1 MDFSNI
7 LEYQKKDGELIKI
20 ERELSSNPSR
30 KIFSEMV
37 AIVKK
42 AQEKSGALEQR
53 AGTLAKDYEALKKT
67 YDENIA
73 QVEKFVSK
81 NLENCS
87 EKELENILSASN
99 SIINNLNILE
109 KKLFSEAEN
118 LNITLNEFENAKK
131 QYGSARAKYNEHK
144 QAYDNL
150 LKSKEPEI
158 TKIKSDLSKLEG
170 GIEPKLLNKYK
181 QLRSDKLY
189 PAFVRLID
197 KSCGGCR
204 MELSAAEIEKVKNN
218 GYMECDNCHR
228 IIYFN

>member
-1 MDFSNI
+1 M
-7 LEYQKKDGELIKI
+7 
-20 ERELSSNPSR
+20 
-30 KIFSEMV
+30 
-37 AIVKK
+37 
-42 AQEKSGALEQR
+42 
-53 AGTLAKDYEALKKT
+53 
-67 YDENIA
+67 
-73 QVEKFVSK
+73 KFVSK
-81 NLENCS
+81 NLGNCS

-158 TKIKSDLSKLEG
+158 TKIKSDLSKLES